1 MVKIKKNMK
10 KTKGYGAKDYLISAL
25 EHLTEK
31 QKLILLSFII
41 GVVAAVIVFL
51 FETTVNAIKNQVFN
65 IHALGGT
72 NLVLL
77 VSPVVGIIIVTLY
90 VKYLV
95 KDNISHGVTKVLSA
109 ISQKASKMKSH
120 NCYSSMI
127 AGALTI
133 GFGGSVGP
141 EAPTVMT
148 GSAVGSNFAKF
159 FGLNHR
165 QTTIL
170 LGCGAAAALAAIF
183 KAPITGVV
191 FVLEVLLIEMAI
203 SSIIPLLIAA
213 VTSTLFIYMI
223 HGSEPVFD
231 TAIKLSSITI
241 DQTPFY
247 IILGVMCGF
256 VSFNIIYISGKI
268 EGQFKR
274 IKKQYV
280 RWIIGGSVIGIL
292 VLLLPPLYGQ
302 GYDSITN
309 LLAGDTDAL
318 FKNSLF
324 TNYQDNNLVIIGFL
338 AAIILTKSVAMACT
352 NAAGGVGGAFAPSIF
367 LGAFTGFFTAYVL
380 NTVFGMDLPIVCF
393 TLVGMAGVM
402 SGAMD
407 SPLTAIFLIAE
418 ITGGYKLFVPLMLV
432 SAISFAISYYF
443 NPYSVYTRE
452 FVLKGD
458 KVTLNKDRTML
469 YIDINRLIESDFTTV
484 HRDMTLGDMIDVVA
498 HCKRNIFP
506 VVNESRRL
514 IGVITLD
521 DIRRDIFDK
530 ELLVKNKV
538 SDYMSIP
545 PAIVLDDEPI
555 AHILNKFDRT
565 GTWNLPI
572 VSHVDKKYIG
582 FISKSKIF
590 SEYRTELQ
598 HE

>member
-1 MVKIKKNMK
+1 MIKRKEYS
-10 KTKGYGAKDYLISAL
+10 TKDYLRVAL

-31 QKLILLSFII
+31 QKLIVLSFII
-41 GVVAAVIVFL
+41 GIVAAIIVFL
-51 FETTVNAIKNQVFN
+51 FETTVNAIKDQVFN
-65 IHALGGT
+65 LYSKDEA
-72 NLVLL
+72 NFFLL
-77 VSPVVGIIIVTLY
+77 VSPVIGIIIVTLY
-90 VKYLV
+90 VKYMI

-109 ISQKASKMKSH
+109 ISQKGSKIKSH

-148 GSAVGSNFAKF
+148 GSAVGSNFGKY

-223 HGSEPVFD
+223 HGAEPVFN
-231 TAIKLSSITI
+231 TALPLSSITI
-241 DQTPFY
+241 EQTPFY
-247 IILGVMCGF
+247 ILLGLMCGF
-256 VSFNIIYISGKI
+256 VSFNIIFVSGKI
-268 EGQFKR
+268 ESHFKQ

-280 RWIIGGSVIGIL
+280 KWIIGGSIIGVL

-318 FKNSLF
+318 FKDSLF
-324 TNYQDNNLVIIGFL
+324 SDYKDNNWVIISFL

-380 NTVFGMDLPIVCF
+380 NTVFGMELPIVCF

-443 NPYSVYTRE
+443 TPYSVYTRE

-469 YIDINRLIESDFTTV
+469 YIDINRLIEKDFTTV

-506 VVNESRRL
+506 VVNESRKL
-514 IGVITLD
+514 VGVITLD

-530 ELLVKNKV
+530 ELLAKNKV
-538 SDYMSIP
+538 NDYMVIP

-572 VSHVDKKYIG
+572 VSHTDKKYIG

-598 HE
+598 NE